1 MNAGDRIKEIRLTL
15 NLTLEQFSSKVGIT
29 RAAMSNIEK
38 GHRNVTEQMF
48 KSICREFNV
57 NENWLRNG
65 IEPMYIQPPTF
76 SLDDFMKQHGATD
89 LELQIVK
96 AYFELDQDTR
106 KKIINHFKNCLADS
120 SSTEPTVSSEPTT
133 EDKI

>member
-65 IEPMYIQPPTF
+65 IEPMYIQPSTF
-76 SLDDFMKQHGATD
+76 SLDDFIKQH
-89 LELQIVK
+89 
-96 AYFELDQDTR
+96 
-106 KKIINHFKNCLADS
+106 
-120 SSTEPTVSSEPTT
+120 
-133 EDKI
+133 